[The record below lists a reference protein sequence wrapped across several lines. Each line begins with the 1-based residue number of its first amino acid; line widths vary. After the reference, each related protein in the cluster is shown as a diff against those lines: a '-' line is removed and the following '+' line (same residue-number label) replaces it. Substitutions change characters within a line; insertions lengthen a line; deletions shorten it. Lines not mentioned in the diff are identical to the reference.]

1 MPYFLSIALSD
12 KSKEKSV
19 NKIEAELKGKTLLVY
34 WYMIKRNSPV
44 GIREVQ
50 RALRFSSPSIAHHH
64 LDKLISLGLLE
75 KDEYGRYFLKEYVEV
90 GILQFFTKIGK
101 FMLPRYSFY
110 ASFFST
116 LLIAYV
122 YQYAGALNVFALL
135 SMTIATIIFW
145 YETLRVWRRKPY

>member
-1 MPYFLSIALSD
+1 MSD